1 MSVVKSSLL
10 MASGTVISRILGFA
24 RSVLLAMAI
33 GVTTNAAD
41 AFGIANQ
48 LPNNVYVIIVGGV
61 LQAVLVPQI
70 IKARSHQDGGK
81 GYVDR
86 LLTFILSI
94 FLLTT
99 LAAVIAAP
107 LLVKLYTS
115 NWSGEQLALAT
126 AFAYWCLPQLFFYGL
141 YSLLG
146 EVLNARSK
154 FGPFTW
160 APVLNNVV
168 ALVGLLAYI
177 FIFGFDPTGKQD
189 LHHWAPDQIAWLAG
203 SATIGVAAQALILL
217 FAWKRIGLSL
227 NLNFKWRGFGLGPAL
242 RAASWSLGMVF
253 VTQIGGLV
261 QSIVASSATAA
272 RSDNLAIASVA
283 AASIGWLIF
292 MLPHSVAT
300 VSIATAYFT
309 KMSTHV
315 HENRVDLLKS
325 DLAAGLRSIALISAI
340 ASSTL
345 IVLAYPVARVF
356 VGEYAATA
364 ALGNV
369 LIALMV
375 GLLPF
380 SFVFMM
386 QRAFYALENTRTPF
400 LFTSLQIAL
409 HICGSIFI
417 AFNVPSESVVVALSG
432 LTSFTVTVQ
441 AVVAYWLLRR
451 QVGSL
456 FRQHILGSMTRFV
469 IAAVLSGLVGYLTL
483 QLIGGT
489 SAGAFAVSSVATSV
503 LADAIVGFVMIASY
517 LVLLR
522 LMKVAEVESA
532 IRAAKGILRK

>member
-1 MSVVKSSLL
+1 LSILRSSLL
-10 MASGTVISRILGFA
+10 MASGTVISRVLGFA
-24 RSVLLAMAI
+24 RSVLLAVAI

-41 AFGIANQ
+41 AFGVANQ

-70 IKARSHQDGGK
+70 VKARSHEDGGK

-86 LLTFILSI
+86 LLTF
-94 FLLTT
+94 LLTVFLIVT
-99 LAAVIAAP
+99 VVATVAAP
-107 LLVKLYTS
+107 VLVRVYTS
-115 NWSGEQLALAT
+115 GWNTNQLALAT

-146 EVLNARSK
+146 EVLNARSA
-154 FGPFTW
+154 FGPYTW

-168 ALVGLLAYI
+168 ALAGLVAYI
-177 FIFGFDPTGKQD
+177 VMFGADPTDKQGIEN
-189 LHHWAPDQIAWLAG
+189 WTESQIAWLSG
-203 SATIGVAAQALILL
+203 SATFGVAAQALILF

-242 RAASWSLGMVF
+242 RAASWTLGMVI

-261 QSIVASSATAA
+261 QSIVASGATSGRA
-272 RSDNLAIASVA
+272 NGVAIASVA

-309 KMSTHV
+309 KMSQHV
-315 HENRVDLLKS
+315 HENRIDLLKK
-325 DLAAGLRSIALISAI
+325 DLSAGLRTIALISAI
-340 ASSTL
+340 ASSLL
-345 IVLAYPVARVF
+345 IVLAYPIARVF
-356 VGEYAATA
+356 VGEYGGNI

-369 LIALMV
+369 LIALML

-380 SFVFMM
+380 SFVYMM

-400 LFTSLQIAL
+400 VFTCIQIAL
-409 HICGSIFI
+409 HICGSITI
-417 AFNVPSESVVVALSG
+417 AFTVPHAYIVVALSA
-432 LTSFTVTVQ
+432 LTSLTVTVQ
-441 AVVAYWLLRR
+441 AAIAYLLLRR
-451 QVGSL
+451 RIGSL
-456 FRQHILGSMTRFV
+456 FREHILASMLRFV
-469 IAAVLSGLVGYLTL
+469 IAAVGAGVVGYFTL
-483 QLIGGT
+483 QLLGGT
-489 SAGAFAVSSVATSV
+489 SSGAFALKSIVSSVI
-503 LADAIVGFVMIASY
+503 ADAIVGLVMGGVY

-522 LMKVAEVESA
+522 LMKVAEAESA